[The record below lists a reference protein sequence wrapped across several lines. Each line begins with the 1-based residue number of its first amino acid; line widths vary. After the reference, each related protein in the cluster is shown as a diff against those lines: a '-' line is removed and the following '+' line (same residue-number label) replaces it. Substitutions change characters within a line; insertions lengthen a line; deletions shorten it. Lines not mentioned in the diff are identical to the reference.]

1 MIRRPFLILVSCL
14 VSYCL
19 GAQEMKTE
27 MNSSV
32 ITEKTLH
39 ADFIVCGG
47 GLAGVCAA
55 VSAARHGVDVV
66 LVQDRPVLG
75 GNASSEMRMG
85 IVGVK
90 KADPMEAG
98 ILEELQLKNLY

>member
-39 ADFIVCGG
+39 ADFIVCAFESESPSTIVFSSANLSGAQCSLITSIATV
-47 GLAGVCAA
+47 LA
-55 VSAARHGVDVV
+55 
-66 LVQDRPVLG
+66 
-75 GNASSEMRMG
+75 
-85 IVGVK
+85 K
-90 KADPMEAG
+90 
-98 ILEELQLKNLY
+98 